1 MHQTHIRHRLEGIRA
16 KQPWL
21 VLSAAEK
28 FYVASSDNPAISH
41 FYSFE
46 AGSQGKE
53 TVAIPDGCV
62 DVLFDCDASQPTA
75 EVFGTPMSAIDIELK
90 SRHRYFGVRFASGII
105 PDCMKISA
113 QELIEH
119 HYSLLD
125 VIPQTEQLFE
135 AIVSQDNFSDQ
146 VAICKSFFE
155 GKTPR
160 QMAPLT
166 QAVVRF
172 IFEHQGNIRVD
183 ELADVTGYTTR
194 TIQRQFRADIGMSPK
209 QFSRII
215 RCQTAVHQINH
226 SSAVTFSDMAFDLGF
241 SDQPHFLREFKK
253 LVHATPM
260 SYQSQVKQQ
269 TYYDR
274 IQYL

>member
-28 FYVASSDNPAISH
+28 FHVATSDNPAISH

-46 AGSQGKE
+46 AGNPGPE

-75 EVFGTPMSAIDIELK
+75 EVFGTPMSAIGIELK

-105 PDCMKISA
+105 PDCMKLSA

-135 AIVSQDNFSDQ
+135 AIVSQNNFADQ
-146 VAICKSFFE
+146 VAICQSFFA

-160 QMAPLT
+160 PMAPLT

-194 TIQRQFRADIGMSPK
+194 TIQRQFLADIGMSPK

-215 RCQTAVHQINH
+215 RCQSAVYQINH
-226 SSAVTFSDMAFDLGF
+226 SSTVTFSDIAFDLGF